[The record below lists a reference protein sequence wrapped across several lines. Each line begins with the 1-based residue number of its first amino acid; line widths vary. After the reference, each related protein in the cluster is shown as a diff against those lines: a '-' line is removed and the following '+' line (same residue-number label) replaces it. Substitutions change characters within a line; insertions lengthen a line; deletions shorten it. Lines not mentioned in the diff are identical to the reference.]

1 MKIRVIPIFVPFL
14 LLLGAC
20 VPAAPVPATATPTVA
35 PTAAATAAVAA
46 TDDTPAVG
54 LTLTW
59 QDGDNCTTA
68 LLQPES
74 GVQTGPCNG
83 QPTNYPFSTDTPDAA
98 ALLTRFVTAYAPFT
112 AETPIGT
119 VKLNS
124 TGTTRATPAQQRQMA
139 ETARWLI
146 ETAMAGRS
154 SAANYLAL
162 SWHREGG
169 IAGFCDDLAI
179 STTGLAQATT
189 CKGTA
194 PVVTLSDAQLGQLYT
209 WLDTL
214 QAFDA
219 TQDDPVG
226 VADAMH
232 ISLRF
237 GGRGAVPADAPQQ
250 QAILDFASAL
260 FAGQGGAASPTGA
273 ASVVDAFLAAL
284 QADPSG
290 QTSLGYLSSD
300 LQAEVAGGKPVA
312 ALVGVQNL
320 IPTYSLA
327 EVKEGSPEG
336 QAVVAATLNYT
347 SPYGL
352 HFYLTQGNGTWQISR
367 IEPAVSAVYQP
378 LAAQECG
385 DLRDAVASALGVEA
399 TLGTADFSDFVSG
412 QTGSGCLVTVTGT
425 GEDFSSFLDVADKLQ
440 QMLTERGWVV
450 DTAYLAD
457 GPTGTATGLRLDHK
471 LALLSVGW
479 QPSADA
485 HCPADKIITDCG
497 LTPAQQVYTITL
509 NSAESTAQ

>member
-1 MKIRVIPIFVPFL
+1 MKNRVILVSVLFL

-20 VPAAPVPATATPTVA
+20 VPGASLPATVTPTVA
-35 PTAAATAAVAA
+35 PTATSTATAAA
-46 TDDTPAVG
+46 TDNLPAVG
-54 LTLTW
+54 LSLTW
-59 QDGDNCTTA
+59 QEGGNCTTA
-68 LLQPES
+68 LLQSES
-74 GVQTGPCNG
+74 GVQTGLCNG
-83 QPTNYPFSTDTPDAA
+83 HPTDYPFSTDTPDGV
-98 ALLTRFVTAYAPFT
+98 ALLTRFVTTYAPFT

-119 VKLNS
+119 VKLKG
-124 TGTTRATPAQQRQMA
+124 TGTTPATPAQQRQMA
-139 ETARWLI
+139 ETARWLT

-179 STTGLAQATT
+179 SRTGLAEASS
-189 CKGTA
+189 CKGTPPA
-194 PVVTLSDAQLGQLYT
+194 ITLNDAQLSQLYT

-214 QAFDA
+214 QAFDIA
-219 TQDDPVG
+219 QGDPAG
-226 VADAMH
+226 AADAMH

-237 GGRGAVPADAPQQ
+237 GGRGAVPADAAQQ

-273 ASVVDAFLAAL
+273 VSVVDAFLAAL

-290 QTSLGYLSSD
+290 QTSLGYLSSH
-300 LQAEVAGGKPVA
+300 LQGEVAGGKPVA
-312 ALVGVQNL
+312 TLVGVQNL
-320 IPTYSLA
+320 IPAYSLA
-327 EVKEGSPEG
+327 EVNEGSPEG
-336 QAVVAATLNYT
+336 QAVVAATLSYA

-352 HFYLTQGNGTWQISR
+352 HFYLTQEKGTWQISR
-367 IEPAVSAVYQP
+367 IEPAVPAVYQP
-378 LAAQECG
+378 LAEQECG

-412 QTGSGCLVTVTGT
+412 QIGSGCRVTVTGT
-425 GEDFSSFLDVADKLQ
+425 GEDFSSFLDVAEKLQ
-440 QMLTERGWVV
+440 QVLTERGWVV

-471 LALLSVGW
+471 LALLSVDW

-509 NSAESTAQ
+509 NSAESTAK